1 MRQNIE
7 ATPRELWR
15 NCYLAARCIQD
26 GWRGGEAYRWNYALP
41 LLTVWFEEE
50 DELGVWPEDWAEPFY
65 LELFGESREALAGR
79 IYAGV
84 RQWPTWGE
92 CMDAGMA
99 SLRSWAG
106 VRQ

>member
-1 MRQNIE
+1 MRNE
-7 ATPRELWR
+7 PRVLWQASQS
-15 NCYLAARCIQD
+15 AARCILGD
-26 GWRGGEAYRWNYALP
+26 GWREGKSYRLNYRLP

-50 DELGVWPEDWAEPFY
+50 DEIGVWPTDWAEPFY
-65 LELFGESREALAGR
+65 LELFGESRETLAGR

-106 VRQ
+106 VRK